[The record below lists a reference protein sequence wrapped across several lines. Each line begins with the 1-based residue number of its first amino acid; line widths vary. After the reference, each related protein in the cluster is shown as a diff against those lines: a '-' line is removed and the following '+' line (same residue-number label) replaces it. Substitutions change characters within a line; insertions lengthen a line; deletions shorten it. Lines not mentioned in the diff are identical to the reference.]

1 MGEAL
6 EILDSFSEFAEFN
19 TIRSVAKDYGITPEL
34 VRKMSVTDVIL
45 TQRMSARE
53 HAYNQ
58 ALSQIKPTA

>member
-1 MGEAL
+1 MGDAL
-6 EILDSFSEFAEFN
+6 EILDSCAEFAEFN
-19 TIRSVAKDYGITPEL
+19 TIRSVAKDYSITPEL